1 MKHRNIL
8 GTIIVS
14 AWIGVAFLVS
24 AADGPVTKRLEYR
37 PTLSIGREW
46 KVEVE
51 KMSEAPDIKEE
62 LLADWKPTKLT
73 IVYQF
78 TVDALNAID
87 SESCYRVRIDY
98 KTLNGKPC
106 GTPIEYF
113 HIYLRQSGL
122 TLKKV
127 ERLTAKTDHVQAFR
141 LFEPGPVDAT
151 DWAGSLPLAF
161 PAFQEGQFDQE
172 PSVRRSKDGSAMGKP
187 SDRCLQKEEIA
198 RIRVDGKETDAL
210 RITLEKKG
218 DDGFPGHTIQTWVK
232 GEPWWTEAT
241 YDRDGRQGRSARLI
255 KD

>member
-8 GTIIVS
+8 GAICVS
-14 AWIGVAFLVS
+14 VWVGGSIPVH
-24 AADGPVTKRLEYR
+24 AADGPVPKRAEFR
-37 PTLSIGREW
+37 PTLSIGGTW

-51 KMSEAPDIKEE
+51 KMSEAPGLPEKE
-62 LLADWKPTKLT
+62 LVDWKPTKLT
-73 IVYQF
+73 IVYQL
-78 TVDALNAID
+78 TVDALETID

-98 KTLNGKPC
+98 KTLNGKSA
-106 GTPIEYF
+106 GTPVEYF

-127 ERLTAKTDHVQAFR
+127 ERLNAQTDHVQAFR

-161 PAFQEGQFDQE
+161 PAFQEGRFDQK
-172 PSVRRSKDGSAMGKP
+172 PPVMRRKDGSAMGTP
-187 SDRCLQKEEIA
+187 PGHCRQTEETT
-198 RIRVDGKETDAL
+198 RIQVAGKETDAL

-218 DDGFPGHTIQTWVK
+218 NDGFPGHTTQTWVK

-255 KD
+255 KE